1 MHGDYEEVQYGPEHG
16 VPHFPPLGKLT
27 FFPKTSRFLGMAF
40 GTGRGVTKGEPASPM
55 IFNIVV
61 FAVAIDVLEVVFE
74 PQEAQHRMGWEA
86 GERDLVFYT
95 YYGWIVGQDNI

>member
-1 MHGDYEEVQYGPEHG
+1 
-16 VPHFPPLGKLT
+16 
-27 FFPKTSRFLGMAF
+27 MAF

-86 GERDLVFYT
+86 GERNLVFYT
-95 YYGWIVGQDNI
+95 DAGQISGRYHV